1 MNKPLLIVV
10 TGSPASGKTTLA
22 HILADKIYCPI
33 LSRDEFKEG
42 YINTLSLAHN
52 QLNGSVDL
60 HVYNAF
66 FETTDLLISK
76 GISII
81 IEAAF
86 QDKLWRPK
94 LLDLLSKA
102 EIKIVICKTNLDL
115 IKARFTNRFSNNPN
129 REKYHG
135 DQSISLSEEK
145 FISLTENYQPVNIDA
160 PTLQVDTTDN
170 YRPTIEE
177 IINFLRQD

>member
-22 HILADKIYCPI
+22 HILAAKIYCPV

-42 YINTLSLAHN
+42 YINTLRLAHN
-52 QLNGSVDL
+52 QLNSSVDL
-60 HVYNAF
+60 HIYDTF
-66 FETTDLLISK
+66 FEAINLLISK
-76 GISII
+76 GISIV

-94 LLDLLSKA
+94 LLDLSNKA

-115 IKARFTNRFSNNPN
+115 IKARFTNRLSNNPN

-135 DQSISLSEEK
+135 DQSVNLSKEK
-145 FISLTENYQPVNIDA
+145 FISLIENYKPVNIDA

-170 YRPTIEE
+170 YKPAIEE
-177 IINFLRQD
+177 IINFLRR